1 MSFLDDFGKKITNV
15 SQEALSKTK
24 DLTDTAK
31 LKAGIFEEEG
41 KIKTAYAEIG
51 KKYVEL
57 HLEDYE
63 TCFESDI
70 SSIVTAR
77 NKIAEYESK
86 IAEIKAT
93 KEQ

>member
-1 MSFLDDFGKKITNV
+1 MDDFGKK
-15 SQEALSKTK
+15 
-24 DLTDTAK
+24 
-31 LKAGIFEEEG
+31 
-41 KIKTAYAEIG
+41 
-51 KKYVEL
+51 YVEF

-63 TCFESDI
+63 TYFESDI

-93 KEQ
+93 KE

>member
-1 MSFLDDFGKKITNV
+1 MSFGDDF
-15 SQEALSKTK
+15 
-24 DLTDTAK
+24 
-31 LKAGIFEEEG
+31 
-41 KIKTAYAEIG
+41 G

-57 HLEDYE
+57 HPEDYE
-63 TCFESDI
+63 TCFEGDI

>member
-1 MSFLDDFGKKITNV
+1 MSFLDDFGKK
-15 SQEALSKTK
+15 
-24 DLTDTAK
+24 
-31 LKAGIFEEEG
+31 
-41 KIKTAYAEIG
+41 
-51 KKYVEL
+51 YVEF